1 MKQMDVSGIHHD
13 VGKATTPDEFHR
25 IALTVAFAL
34 SNPCKFHHYFTYMW
48 FILQSDQTDW
58 DVERLADRV
67 KNTRPQEGDAN
78 ASVEDKR
85 LAKYFKNPQFGEFD
99 EPATVID
106 RHGRIILWYLPLIIS
121 VYRMVCI
128 FSFLSTVLNMA
139 IE

>member
-1 MKQMDVSGIHHD
+1 M
-13 VGKATTPDEFHR
+13 P
-25 IALTVAFAL
+25 
-34 SNPCKFHHYFTYMW
+34 

-58 DVERLADRV
+58 DVEWLADRV

-106 RHGRIILWYLPLIIS
+106 HH
-121 VYRMVCI
+121 
-128 FSFLSTVLNMA
+128 
-139 IE
+139 

>member
-1 MKQMDVSGIHHD
+1 
-13 VGKATTPDEFHR
+13 
-25 IALTVAFAL
+25 
-34 SNPCKFHHYFTYMW
+34 
-48 FILQSDQTDW
+48 
-58 DVERLADRV
+58 VERLADRV
-67 KNTRPQEGDAN
+67 KNTRPQENDAN

-128 FSFLSTVLNMA
+128 FSFLLTVLNMA

>member
-1 MKQMDVSGIHHD
+1 M
-13 VGKATTPDEFHR
+13 P
-25 IALTVAFAL
+25 
-34 SNPCKFHHYFTYMW
+34 

-106 RHGRIILWYLPLIIS
+106 RHGRIILWHLPLIIS

-128 FSFLSTVLNMA
+128 FSFLSMVLNMA
-139 IE
+139 IEWS